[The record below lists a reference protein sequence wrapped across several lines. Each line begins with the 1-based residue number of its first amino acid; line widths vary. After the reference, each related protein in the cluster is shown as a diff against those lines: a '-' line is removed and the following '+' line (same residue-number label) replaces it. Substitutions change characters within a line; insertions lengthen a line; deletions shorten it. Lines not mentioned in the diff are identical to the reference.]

1 MIKKKD
7 QLFTSEKAVI
17 ASDLFLPLKLYKIP
31 KIFFSQLY
39 KSFPNIK
46 FVELNTPGSPI
57 YNNDA
62 SIYFGNIITKETIKK
77 MPGLKWIHFGS
88 VGINRA
94 NIKEVYERKIIVTNS
109 KGLLTNSMVTT
120 TLAFISSLFRGIHYC
135 NNLKNENNLSRESF
149 DKYFN
154 NITDLYNKS
163 CLIVGYGDVGKKL
176 AKILKQFDM
185 KIYTISR
192 QKNIDN
198 FVYKNYELYELEEA
212 VSNADIIVNLLPLT
226 KETKNIFSKK
236 IFESMKKNPIFINVG
251 RGETVDE
258 KQLIIALKNKI
269 ISGAGLDVFANEP
282 LPKNSLLF
290 DFENVIITPHIAGLN
305 RDYWK
310 KQYELFSHNLYSY
323 FHSKDQLKN
332 LVQLST
338 ESLLDE

>member
-176 AKILKQFDM
+176 AKFKTTKPPLKG
-185 KIYTISR
+185 KKR
-192 QKNIDN
+192 KR
-198 FVYKNYELYELEEA
+198 KG
-212 VSNADIIVNLLPLT
+212 T
-226 KETKNIFSKK
+226 KES
-236 IFESMKKNPIFINVG
+236 
-251 RGETVDE
+251 DW
-258 KQLIIALKNKI
+258 
-269 ISGAGLDVFANEP
+269 
-282 LPKNSLLF
+282 
-290 DFENVIITPHIAGLN
+290 
-305 RDYWK
+305 RDYWG
-310 KQYELFSHNLYSY
+310 SSDNLKEDIALYGEDNFIREILHVCPSRGVASY
-323 FHSKDQLKN
+323 LEAQEQFDRKVLLTDDYYNGIINVRVGGSKILKEA
-332 LVQLST
+332 LSNK
-338 ESLLDE
+338 